1 MFSPSFTRT
10 RLMTPVHW
18 MILRM
23 GLHGAPH
30 WSTVRGSMWRERVG
44 KDTVVSN
51 RDRVR
56 GMEIKKYAVYQVIQG
71 CIA

>member
-1 MFSPSFTRT
+1 
-10 RLMTPVHW
+10 
-18 MILRM
+18 M

-44 KDTVVSN
+44 KDTVASN

-56 GMEIKKYAVYQVIQG
+56 GMEIKKHAVYQVIQG
-71 CIA
+71 YIA